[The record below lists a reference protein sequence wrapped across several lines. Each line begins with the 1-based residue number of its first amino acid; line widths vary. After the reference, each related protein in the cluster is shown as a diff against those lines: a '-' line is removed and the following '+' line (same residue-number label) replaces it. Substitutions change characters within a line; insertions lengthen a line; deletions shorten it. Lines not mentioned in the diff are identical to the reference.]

1 MMENDE
7 KDLYNRQA
15 MSSEE
20 SNKAINKNE
29 FMWWLASTIVIVVW
43 GAFFTWMVTSLV
55 DIRDGLLNFLVTFL
69 MCIGSSVYMGAAI
82 YGTHMLH
89 PIRRPRLGDFF
100 TTLMMIPLL
109 GWAIA
114 FALFME
120 VALVGGGLSGFFFF
134 WPRATYRIIRHK
146 PLLTDVEIDRL
157 KEKGLL

>member
-89 PIRRPRLGDFF
+89 PIRRSS
-100 TTLMMIPLL
+100 
-109 GWAIA
+109 
-114 FALFME
+114 
-120 VALVGGGLSGFFFF
+120 VAACPGSSFSG
-134 WPRATYRIIRHK
+134 PERPIVLYVISRC
-146 PLLTDVEIDRL
+146 
-157 KEKGLL
+157 